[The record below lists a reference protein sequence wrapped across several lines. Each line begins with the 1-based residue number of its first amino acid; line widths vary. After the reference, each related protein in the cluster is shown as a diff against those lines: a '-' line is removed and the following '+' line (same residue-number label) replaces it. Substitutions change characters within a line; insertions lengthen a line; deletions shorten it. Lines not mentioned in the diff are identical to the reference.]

1 MALTHVLTP
10 IKLGSLEIPNRVVRS
25 AHFTNLG
32 NGVINEDTI
41 AYHLARAK
49 GGVGLSIIEV
59 LSVHPTSPGSNNV
72 WLPANQEGY
81 RKLIDTILPTGMRL
95 FQQLWHAGNVL
106 LPADGSPSWSASDIP
121 CPLSGVV
128 PIAMTKAMIDEV
140 VEAYARTAEQ
150 CERWGLQGVELHG
163 CHTYLPAQFLSPNQN
178 KRQDDYGGSFEN
190 RARFII
196 EILEAI
202 RSSVSKSIVVG
213 IRVGDE
219 STNGGLGLEDYI
231 RLVQMLEARDLLDYV
246 NISMGGYHYMRK
258 IVGGMH
264 EPVGYQMATSVPL
277 SHSTKLPSIVIGRFR
292 TLEEADQ
299 VIRAG
304 DAAMVAMTRAHIADP
319 DLVRKT
325 MAGHPEQVRPCIG
338 CNQGCLGGINSA
350 NPRVGCV
357 VNPAV
362 GFERTIGDDKLIPAK
377 VPKKI
382 FIIGGGPAGMEA
394 ARVAAL
400 CGHNVI
406 LAEARNSLGGTLNL
420 AAKTPT
426 RHGIRDI
433 AVWMEEEIYRLGV
446 EVRLNSYI
454 EIDDVLA
461 ERADE
466 VIIATGSTP
475 RMDGM
480 QFSNP
485 GEPVKGMDHRSVI
498 SSHELLTNPQRKLGR
513 NAVVIDDLGHFEAIG
528 VAEYLIDNG
537 LTVNFIARHNEVAP
551 PMELAWMVE
560 PALTRLSTK
569 AFMLHTR
576 MRALSID
583 DTGVLVGPTYLQATT
598 VGSKKLPADTVVFVS
613 PNRANRDLFNELRD
627 RGVAARII
635 GDANS
640 PRFLGQAIRE
650 GNAAGASFSG

>member
-10 IKLGSLEIPNRVVRS
+10 IKIGGLEIPNRVVRS

-32 NGVINEDTI
+32 NGVINDDTI

-49 GGVGLSIIEV
+49 GGVGLTVVEV

-72 WLPANQEGY
+72 WLPANQDGY

-106 LPADGSPSWSASDIP
+106 LPADGSPPWSSSDIP
-121 CPLSGVV
+121 NPLVGVV

-140 VEAYARTAEQ
+140 VEAYARTCEQ

-163 CHTYLPAQFLSPNQN
+163 SHTYLPAQFLSPNQN
-178 KRQDDYGGSFEN
+178 RREDDYGGSFEN

-196 EILEAI
+196 EILTAI
-202 RSSVSKSIVVG
+202 RASVSKSMVVG
-213 IRVGDE
+213 IRVGDDAT
-219 STNGGLGLEDYI
+219 SGGISVEDYI
-231 RLVQMLEARDLLDYV
+231 KLVQMLEARGLLDYV
-246 NISMGGYHYMRK
+246 NISMGGYHYTRK

-264 EPVGYQMATSVPL
+264 EPAGYQLATSVPL
-277 SHSTKLPSIVIGRFR
+277 SHSTKLPTIVIGRFR

-304 DAAMVAMTRAHIADP
+304 DADMVAMTRAHIADP

-325 MAGHPEQVRPCIG
+325 VAGHPEQVRPCIG
-338 CNQGCLGGINSA
+338 CNQGCLAGINTIM
-350 NPRVGCV
+350 PRMGCV

-362 GFERTIGDDKLIPAK
+362 GFETAMGDDKLVPA
-377 VPKKI
+377 VAPKKVLVV
-382 FIIGGGPAGMEA
+382 GGGPAGLEA

-400 CGHNVI
+400 RGHKVI
-406 LAEARNSLGGTLNL
+406 LAEAQNTLGGTLNL
-420 AAKTPT
+420 AALTPT

-433 AVWMEEEIYRLGV
+433 TVWMEQEIYRLGV
-446 EVRLNSYI
+446 EVRLNCYLDA
-454 EIDDVLA
+454 DDVLA
-461 ERADE
+461 EQADE

-485 GEPVKGMDHRSVI
+485 GDPIKGMDRSNVI
-498 SSHELLTNPQRKLGR
+498 SSHELLTSPLRNLGR

-528 VAEYLIDNG
+528 VAEYLIDKG
-537 LTVNFIARHNEVAP
+537 LSVNFVARHNGLAP
-551 PMELAWMVE
+551 PMDLAWMTE

-569 AFMLHTR
+569 PFELHTR
-576 MRALSID
+576 MRTLSID
-583 DTGVLVGPTYLQATT
+583 DDGVLVGPTYVQDGA
-598 VGSKKLPADTVVFVS
+598 GSKKLPADTVVFVS
-613 PNRANRDLFNELRD
+613 LNHANRDLFNELRN
-627 RGVAARII
+627 RGLTARII

-650 GNAAGASFSG
+650 GNVIGASI